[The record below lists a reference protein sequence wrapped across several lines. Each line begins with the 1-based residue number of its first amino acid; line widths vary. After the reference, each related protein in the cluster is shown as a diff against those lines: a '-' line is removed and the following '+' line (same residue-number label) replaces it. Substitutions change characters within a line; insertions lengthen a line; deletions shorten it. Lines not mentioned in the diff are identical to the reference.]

1 MRDDPWKTLG
11 VMILIL
17 VTGAYVTSAQ
27 NDAASQILFDFG
39 PGFNVS
45 AVETSDAKATLT
57 DAGALRVRD
66 GPCSTVARSHPEGA
80 AGQVGPVAVRVY
92 LAGCHESRRE

>member
-45 AVETSDAKATLT
+45 AVETSDVKATLT
-57 DAGALRVRD
+57 DAGALRVETGRA
-66 GPCSTVARSHPEGA
+66 ARWPGVTLKAPQGKWDLSACE
-80 AGQVGPVAVRVY
+80 Y
-92 LAGCHESRRE
+92 I